1 VIYDSQNETV
11 VGRFSMVTEILEH
24 DIRERNVI
32 AHIAPVSPPRND
44 DVFGRIGPLETRL
57 ARNDREI
64 DAAQHVRFRV
74 FVEEMGA
81 RLPADAMR
89 RSRDIDAFDAVCD
102 HLLVLDNS
110 IEGDPEDQIVGTYRL
125 LRQETAFAYNGFYSA
140 SEFDIDGLIARHPGK
155 RFMELGRSCVL
166 PQYRTKRTVELL
178 WQGNW
183 AYAVRHRMD
192 AMIGCASFPGV
203 QPEAHALALSFLH
216 HNCGAKGEW
225 SASALPELYR
235 EMDMMPTEAINPRRA
250 LSAMPPLIKAYMRI
264 GATFGSGA
272 VVDHAFNT
280 TDVLVILPVSSIAGR
295 YITYYGGE
303 DYRFNG

>member
-1 VIYDSQNETV
+1 MIYDSQNETV

-32 AHIAPVSPPRND
+32 AGVRPASQMRND
-44 DVFGRIGPLETRL
+44 DVFGRIGSLETRL
-57 ARNDREI
+57 ARNEREV
-64 DAAQHVRFRV
+64 DAAQHVRYRV

-102 HLLVLDNS
+102 HLLVLDNA

-125 LRQETAFAYNGFYSA
+125 LRQETAFAHNGFYSA
-140 SEFDIDGLIARHPGK
+140 SEFDIEGLIARHPGK

-166 PQYRTKRTVELL
+166 PEYRTKRTVELL

-203 QPEAHALALSFLH
+203 QPEAHALPLSFLH

-225 SASALPELYR
+225 SAFALPELYR
-235 EMDMMPTEAINPRRA
+235 EMDMMPKEAINPRRA

-295 YITYYGGE
+295 YINYYGGE
-303 DYRFNG
+303 GYRFNG

>member
-1 VIYDSQNETV
+1 MERSI
-11 VGRFSMVTEILEH
+11 VGTGLGGAVLPAAEK
-24 DIRERNVI
+24 RE
-32 AHIAPVSPPRND
+32 A
-44 DVFGRIGPLETRL
+44 DVFGRIGSLETRL
-57 ARNDREI
+57 ARNEREI
-64 DAAQHVRFRV
+64 DAAQQVRFRV

-102 HLLVLDNS
+102 HLLVLDNA

-125 LRQETAFAYNGFYSA
+125 LRQETALANKGFYSA
-140 SEFDIDGLIARHPGK
+140 SEFEIESLIARHPDK

-166 PQYRTKRTVELL
+166 PEYRTKRTLELL

-192 AMIGCASFPGV
+192 AMIGCASFPGI

-216 HNCGAKGEW
+216 HSCGSKAEW
-225 SASALPELYR
+225 RTEALPELYR
-235 EMDMMPTEAINPRRA
+235 EMDMMPLEAINPRRA
-250 LSAMPPLIKAYMRI
+250 LNAMPPLIKGYMRL
-264 GATFGSGA
+264 GAMFGAGA

-295 YITYYGGE
+295 YINYYGGDAE
-303 DYRFNG
+303 RFNG

>member
-1 VIYDSQNETV
+1 MVSEVLERSI
-11 VGRFSMVTEILEH
+11 VGTGLGGAVLPAAEK
-24 DIRERNVI
+24 RE
-32 AHIAPVSPPRND
+32 A
-44 DVFGRIGPLETRL
+44 DVFGRIGSLETRL
-57 ARNDREI
+57 ARNEREI
-64 DAAQHVRFRV
+64 DAAQQVRFRV

-102 HLLVLDNS
+102 HLLVLDNA

-125 LRQETAFAYNGFYSA
+125 LRQETALANKGFYSA
-140 SEFDIDGLIARHPGK
+140 SEFEIESLIARHPDK

-166 PQYRTKRTVELL
+166 PEYRTKRTLELL

-192 AMIGCASFPGV
+192 AMIGCASFPGI

-216 HNCGAKGEW
+216 HSCGSKAEW
-225 SASALPELYR
+225 RTEALPELYR
-235 EMDMMPTEAINPRRA
+235 EMDMMPLEAINPRRA
-250 LSAMPPLIKAYMRI
+250 LNAMPPLIKGYMRL
-264 GATFGSGA
+264 GAMFGAGA

-295 YITYYGGE
+295 YINYYGGDAE
-303 DYRFNG
+303 RFNG

>member
-1 VIYDSQNETV
+1 MVSEVLERSI
-11 VGRFSMVTEILEH
+11 VGTGLGGAVLPAAEK
-24 DIRERNVI
+24 RE
-32 AHIAPVSPPRND
+32 A
-44 DVFGRIGPLETRL
+44 DVFGRIGSLETRL
-57 ARNDREI
+57 ARNEREI
-64 DAAQHVRFRV
+64 DAAQQVRFRV

-89 RSRDIDAFDAVCD
+89 RGRDIDAFDAVCD
-102 HLLVLDNS
+102 HLLVLDNA

-125 LRQETAFAYNGFYSA
+125 LRQETALANKGFYSA
-140 SEFDIDGLIARHPGK
+140 SEFEIESLIARHPDK

-166 PQYRTKRTVELL
+166 PEYRTKRTLELL

-192 AMIGCASFPGV
+192 AMIGCASFPGI

-216 HNCGAKGEW
+216 HSCGSKAEW
-225 SASALPELYR
+225 RTEALPELYR
-235 EMDMMPTEAINPRRA
+235 EMDMMPLEAINPRRA
-250 LSAMPPLIKAYMRI
+250 LNAMPPLIKGYMRL
-264 GATFGSGA
+264 GALFGAGA

-295 YITYYGGE
+295 YINYYGGDAE
-303 DYRFNG
+303 RFNG